1 MTARL
6 LIHHKGLIS
15 TRCLAST
22 GQHQQTIS
30 ERHIDNAPV
39 KPTLM
44 QVVHLVN
51 FRPFKRHG
59 RCLVTKSVGGA
70 TTALARPIG
79 REPSHEACLTFLMSP
94 SLLLCDAS
102 SQQVSPRV

>member
-1 MTARL
+1 MAAQL
-6 LIHHKGLIS
+6 LIHNKGLIS

-22 GQHQQTIS
+22 GQRQQTIS

-51 FRPFKRHG
+51 FRPFKQHG

-70 TTALARPIG
+70 TTALALPSG
-79 REPSHEACLTFLMSP
+79 RGPNHEACLTFLMSP
-94 SLLLCDAS
+94 SLLRCDAS
-102 SQQVSPRV
+102 SQQVSPRA